1 MSNRNHTSL
10 NITVGVRTNANY
22 MADNT
27 VIDLNIST
35 HLRGI
40 DGGGILSDFSQHL
53 TLQDANELVEQ
64 LNLAIAEIKMELVNE

>member
-1 MSNRNHTSL
+1 MSKRTYTSL
-10 NITVGVRTNANY
+10 NITVGVRTNADY

-35 HLRGI
+35 HLRGE

-53 TLQDANELVEQ
+53 TLQDAKELVER
-64 LNLAIAEIKMELVNE
+64 LNLAIAEINLELVNE